1 MWKDFFS
8 LSKTEQKATLALLIL
23 LILSMSVLVF
33 VSVGSM
39 NKVEIVVHKNTQNTL
54 VRNEPLSK
62 HSRFPFN
69 PNEVSIKE
77 LEEMGFSSRNILNW
91 KKYLEAG
98 GRFKSADG
106 LLSIYGIDSLLVG
119 QVAQY
124 VTIGE
129 YKPNGFT
136 YTRSNKY
143 VKPIYLN
150 ANSLS
155 RLDLLDHLNEALVD
169 SIERL
174 RQDFWYSRSFTV
186 KELSTCHIDS
196 AMAILSMAASP
207 KNKRVKSVDMII
219 ELNSADTTELDL
231 LKGIGPAYARRIVF
245 YRQRLGGFFR
255 LEQLLEVEGISH
267 ELFNGIKGNLK
278 LDPSLV
284 CPLDVNKSS
293 LRTLKDHPYIGFYKA
308 KDLIEYRKNGGSF
321 TALEQVWALK
331 AFKDADRDLLAYYL
345 SVK

>member
-23 LILSMSVLVF
+23 LIVSMAVLVF
-33 VSVGSM
+33 VSASSL
-39 NKVEIVVHKNTQNTL
+39 NSVEIIVNKNKQNAL
-54 VRNEPLSK
+54 LDNEPLSNQ
-62 HSRFPFN
+62 SRFPFD

-106 LLSIYGIDSLLVG
+106 LFSIYGIDSLLVG

-124 VTIGE
+124 VTIE
-129 YKPNGFT
+129 EHKPNDFP
-136 YTRSNKY
+136 YRRNNKY
-143 VKPIYLN
+143 AKPIYLN
-150 ANSLS
+150 ANGLS
-155 RLDLLDHLNEALVD
+155 RLELMDHLNETLVD

-174 RQDFWYSRSFTV
+174 RQHFWYSRSFTV
-186 KELSTCHIDS
+186 KELTECPIDS

-207 KNKRVKSVDMII
+207 KSKRAKSVDMII
-219 ELNSADTTELDL
+219 EINSADTTELDL
-231 LKGIGPAYARRIVF
+231 LKGIGPTYARRIVY

-267 ELFNGIKGNLK
+267 ELFNGIKDNLK
-278 LDPSLV
+278 LDPSLI
-284 CPLDVNKSS
+284 CPLNVNKSS

-308 KDLIEYRKNGGSF
+308 KDLIEYRKNGGIF

-331 AFKDADRDLLAYYL
+331 AFNNADRDLLAYYL